1 MFVRLNSDDALG
13 KFLCFGSSGFI
24 GCMLIQV
31 LLYYILPNRNVL
43 IDIRLVYS
51 EVVQIAR

>member
-13 KFLCFGSSGFI
+13 KFLCFDSADFI

-31 LLYYILPNRNVL
+31 LLYYIIPNRNVL
-43 IDIRLVYS
+43 IYIRLVYS
-51 EVVQIAR
+51 EVVKIAR